1 MYFEL
6 CHSAR
11 ENHYYYLN
19 VTGLTFPTHLH
30 LAFECLVQRRGAT
43 ALTVDGKRYVL
54 RQGDAA
60 LIFPLQQHSYE
71 KIEDGLMDICIFSPD
86 IVSSYSREVQNILP
100 DENIFR
106 FSMPTSEFSN
116 RWLAKSFCYGVCGS
130 FAEQQHEFHRRE
142 TRDDLLTSMLIF
154 VEENLGGDC
163 GLSRAAEA
171 VGYDYT
177 YISKLFKKRIGMTF
191 NEYVNSRR
199 IHESFHFLRSTDM
212 GIGEIAETCGF
223 GTFRTFNRQFIL
235 ATGVTP
241 SEYRKGRG

>member
-6 CHSAR
+6 CHSAK
-11 ENHYYYLN
+11 ENHYFYLN

-30 LAFECLVQRRGAT
+30 LAFECLVQHHGST
-43 ALTVDGKRYVL
+43 ALTVDGKRYLL
-54 RQGDAA
+54 RKGDAA

-86 IVSSYSREVQNILP
+86 IVSSYSRQVQNILP

-106 FSMPTSEFSN
+106 FSMPISDFSN
-116 RWLAKSFCYGVCGS
+116 RWLAKSFCYGVCGA
-130 FAEQQHEFHRRE
+130 FAEQQKEFHRCE

-154 VEENLGGDC
+154 VEENLTKDC
-163 GLSRAAEA
+163 ALTNVSEA

-177 YISKLFKKRIGMTF
+177 YISKLFKKRIGMTY

-199 IHESFHFLRSTDM
+199 IHESLHFLRSTD
-212 GIGEIAETCGF
+212 ISIADVAEKCGF
-223 GTFRTFNRQFIL
+223 GTFRTFSRQFLL

-241 SEYRKGRG
+241 SEYRNGHG